1 MFPKRKV
8 KKKIAVGNQCLF
20 DSIPQGVK
28 SVESDLM
35 LLIWLHLCFFVWKVQ
50 TQMRPLRI
58 PTWGV

>member
-1 MFPKRKV
+1 M

-20 DSIPQGVK
+20 DRIPQGVK
-28 SVESDLM
+28 SVENDLM

-50 TQMRPLRI
+50 TQMQPLRI